1 MAIIEKEENRKI
13 KTEYRN
19 AIRSKTMIK
28 DALLSLMIEKPFDKI
43 SITDIVKKADINRG
57 TFYAH
62 YSNTADVLKSISYS
76 VVEDLAATFST
87 YNSFN
92 AINNPEVFL
101 TAITSYLIKNPVYY
115 IKLLKVDKIYDV
127 LNEARYTSIRK
138 IMSKMPVEIKRDDE
152 KNKIEVALDFA
163 ITGMIGIY
171 SDILL
176 EKVPIKLENSVEY
189 LSLVLKPQRDLI
201 NQIIANN
208 KIPQDRD
215 N

>member
-1 MAIIEKEENRKI
+1 MAIIEKEENKKT

-87 YNSFN
+87 YNSYN

-138 IMSKMPVEIKRDDE
+138 IMSKLPVEIKKEEER
-152 KNKIEVALDFA
+152 NKIEVTLDFA

-208 KIPQDRD
+208 KIPHDRD